1 MIFMGAFLPMA
12 TVCNPNAIA
21 TSLGLR
27 GPDDEFPAGRVSDA
41 TPGAATPQG
50 LRGVVEV
57 TALPV
62 ARSSGATYARNVE
75 LAVMGSQIVADPLE
89 AAWRGRP

>member
-1 MIFMGAFLPMA
+1 MA
-12 TVCNPNAIA
+12 TVCNPNAMA

-57 TALPV
+57 TALP
-62 ARSSGATYARNVE
+62 AREIVRRTYARDVE
-75 LAVMGSQIVADPLE
+75 LAVMGPHIVADSLE
-89 AAWRGRP
+89 AAWRGRL